1 MRTAVQ
7 RPVLVRSSD
16 RMIAGV
22 CSGLADHLG
31 WPVKFVRL
39 GMILACFAGG
49 AGVAFYAWLWTMV
62 PTADENAKRNA
73 RRPASPIAPAVSLPP
88 AGGTL
93 NAAGKAVG
101 FPPGAVST
109 QPSNAYDAGHSPSAS
124 GAPPVSGPV
133 GGPVPVSGPVGGPV
147 PVRGP
152 FPQVG
157 AGNPGLGGSAT
168 GHEPFI
174 EAAGNSVPGVLGSSG
189 SVSGGL
195 GSGVG
200 SLPGGGAVSADER
213 AGFGSP
219 SAAWDWAGRSGEGTW
234 SSWFSTRRVPY
245 GKEILL
251 GAALLLV
258 AAILIARQF
267 GVEVPL
273 GTLIPAAAILG
284 GAAIAWMQL
293 DETRRAGLVDK
304 TKADQAG
311 GWVRLAAGLALVV
324 AGVLVMVSGSGSW
337 EQTWL
342 ALLASVAVLGGV
354 ALVLLPWG
362 LKFWKDLETE
372 RAGRIRETERAEIAA
387 HLHDSVLQ
395 TLALIQR
402 RAGSEQDVVR
412 LARAQERELRSWLFS
427 DPAKESGLLADRI
440 KAVAAEVEDSQGHAV
455 EVVAVGDTTMTE
467 RHEAMVQAAREA
479 MLNAARHGGGTV
491 SVYVESTAGTTE
503 IFVKDRGPGFDL
515 DAVPDDRL
523 GVKESIIGR
532 MKRHG
537 GTATINS
544 SSDGTEVRLALPSTN
559 GEAGDQRNSE
569 ARNSETRNSETRN
582 SETRNGE
589 AKA

>member
-1 MRTAVQ
+1 MTTVVQ
-7 RPVLVRSSD
+7 RPTLVRSSD

-88 AGGTL
+88 TSVAPGPS
-93 NAAGKAVG
+93 AA
-101 FPPGAVST
+101 PT
-109 QPSNAYDAGHSPSAS
+109 YDAGPSPTVA
-124 GAPPVSGPV
+124 GAPPVSGSV
-133 GGPVPVSGPVGGPV
+133 TGSSRVP
-147 PVRGP
+147 
-152 FPQVG
+152 
-157 AGNPGLGGSAT
+157 GNG
-168 GHEPFI
+168 
-174 EAAGNSVPGVLGSSG
+174 SVPGIGSALGHAGAG
-189 SVSGGL
+189 SVAE
-195 GSGVG
+195 
-200 SLPGGGAVSADER
+200 PAA
-213 AGFGSP
+213 FGS
-219 SAAWDWAGRSGEGTW
+219 AASSWDWAGSRDKATNGTGSTL
-234 SSWFSTRRVPY
+234 SSWFTFRKIQY

-267 GVEVPL
+267 GVDVPL

-311 GWVRLAAGLALVV
+311 GWTRLAAGLALVV

-362 LKFWKDLETE
+362 LKFWKDLEAE
-372 RAGRIRETERAEIAA
+372 RAGRVRETERAEIAA

-402 RAGSEQDVVR
+402 RAGSEQDVIR

-440 KAVAAEVEDSQGHAV
+440 KAVAAEVEDSHGHAV
-455 EVVAVGDTTMTE
+455 EVVTVGDTDMTD
-467 RHEAMVQAAREA
+467 RHEALVQAAREA

-491 SVYVESTAGTTE
+491 SVYLESTAGSTE
-503 IFVKDRGPGFDL
+503 IFIKDRGPGFDP

-537 GTATINS
+537 GTAVINS
-544 SSDGTEVRLALPSTN
+544 SSDGTEVRLALPSISPDAS
-559 GEAGDQRNSE
+559 EQRNGDL
-569 ARNSETRNSETRN
+569 RNAEH
-582 SETRNGE
+582 RNGE
-589 AKA
+589 TKQ